1 MIENVGVTK
10 VRAEVEKMERKKR
23 EREFFFSSF
32 DRRFALLLRSPSSF
46 FSTSSTSLPP
56 PLPPPRRQN
65 QFDSIDLS
73 DNGVLTLDGFP
84 RLPRLGTLLLS
95 NNRVSRIGANLESV
109 IPNLSTLI
117 LTNNALRNLADLDAL
132 ATLPKLTHLSCMDN
146 VVAKKPLYR

>member
-1 MIENVGVTK
+1 MIENLGVTK
-10 VRAEVEKMERKKR
+10 VRRKGHKSR
-23 EREFFFSSF
+23 ENGIVS
-32 DRRFALLLRSPSSF
+32 RFCRSPFLFSLTASF
-46 FSTSSTSLPP
+46 FLLNLNLFQTKKKQNQK
-56 PLPPPRRQN
+56 QN

-95 NNRVSRIGANLESV
+95 NNRVSRVAANLENF
-109 IPNLSTLI
+109 IPNLSTLV

-132 ATLPKLTHLSCMDN
+132 SSLPKLTRLSCMDN